1 MGRGSRASCGRGAW
15 GLCERGVRGPRY
27 TGALAAARAGGRNSG
42 CGAAPLL
49 GRTPLLGR
57 MPLPFIGHDPT
68 PRVRSLTPS
77 GRGAR
82 SRVGPLFAEDAR
94 RTERRGSSPRYR
106 SSIGASR
113 IETAQMPSKTNE
125 VHSTS
130 PNINSWAAVRPGAS
144 GRGAAKGRSPYS
156 LLWWWRTPLPRLVDL
171 GGERKIGRGCSF
183 AQRPLVGERR
193 PLVCDDI
200 PNVD

>member
-1 MGRGSRASCGRGAW
+1 MGFGSRAPCGRGAW
-15 GLCERGVRGPRY
+15 GLCERGERGPRY
-27 TGALAAARAGGRNSG
+27 TGVLTAARAGGRNSG
-42 CGAAPLL
+42 CGAPPLL
-49 GRTPLLGR
+49 GRTPLPLNGR
-57 MPLPFIGHDPT
+57 DPT

-113 IETAQMPSKTNE
+113 IETAQTPSKTNE

-130 PNINSWAAVRPGAS
+130 PNINSSAAVRPGAS
-144 GRGAAKGRSPYS
+144 GHGAAKGRSPYN
-156 LLWWWRTPLPRLVDL
+156 LLWWWRAPLPRLVDL
-171 GGERKIGRGCSF
+171 GGEWKIGRGRPF

>member
-1 MGRGSRASCGRGAW
+1 MGRGSRAPCGRGAW
-15 GLCERGVRGPRY
+15 VLCERGVRGPRY
-27 TGALAAARAGGRNSG
+27 TGALAAVRSGGRNSG

-49 GRTPLLGR
+49 GRTPL
-57 MPLPFIGHDPT
+57 PFIGRDPT

-82 SRVGPLFAEDAR
+82 SRVDPLFAVDAR

-130 PNINSWAAVRPGAS
+130 PNRNSRAAVRPGAS
-144 GRGAAKGRSPYS
+144 GRGAAKGRSPYN

-171 GGERKIGRGCSF
+171 GGERKIGRGRPF

>member
-1 MGRGSRASCGRGAW
+1 MGRGSRASCGRGARA
-15 GLCERGVRGPRY
+15 LCERGVRGPRY
-27 TGALAAARAGGRNSG
+27 TGALAAACAGGRNSG

-49 GRTPLLGR
+49 GRTPLPLIGR
-57 MPLPFIGHDPT
+57 DPT

-77 GRGAR
+77 GREAR

-113 IETAQMPSKTNE
+113 IEMAQTPSKTNE

-144 GRGAAKGRSPYS
+144 GHGAAKGRSPYS
-156 LLWWWRTPLPRLVDL
+156 LLWWWRTLLPRLVDL
-171 GGERKIGRGCSF
+171 GGEWKIGRGRPF

-193 PLVCDDI
+193 PLVCNDI

>member
-1 MGRGSRASCGRGAW
+1 MGCGSRAPCGRGAW
-15 GLCERGVRGPRY
+15 ALCERGVRGPRY

-42 CGAAPLL
+42 CGVEPLL
-49 GRTPLLGR
+49 GRTPLPLNGR
-57 MPLPFIGHDPT
+57 DPM

-113 IETAQMPSKTNE
+113 IETAQTPSKTNE

-130 PNINSWAAVRPGAS
+130 PSINSWAAVRPGAS
-144 GRGAAKGRSPYS
+144 GHGAAKGRSSYN

-171 GGERKIGRGCSF
+171 GGERKIGRGRPF

>member
-1 MGRGSRASCGRGAW
+1 MGRGSRAPCVCGARA
-15 GLCERGVRGPRY
+15 LCERGVRGPRY

-42 CGAAPLL
+42 CRAEPLL
-49 GRTPLLGR
+49 GRTPL
-57 MPLPFIGHDPT
+57 PLDVRDPT

-113 IETAQMPSKTNE
+113 IETAQTPSKTNE

-130 PNINSWAAVRPGAS
+130 PNTNNRAAVRPGAS
-144 GRGAAKGRSPYS
+144 GHGAAKGRSPYS
-156 LLWWWRTPLPRLVDL
+156 LLWWWRAPLPRLVDL
-171 GGERKIGRGCSF
+171 GGERKIARGRPF

-193 PLVCDDI
+193 PLVCNDI